1 MKIVSSVTFNDEY
14 KILKTKS
21 RIMAKSLRTLK
32 MLLFFRFLRNSFAVL
47 FNYNVLEKE
56 LLEYIELNRNKVQY
70 VLIDEFKKWL
80 KELRKV
86 IDRENIIK
94 KELRK
99 EICVLKSEK
108 EDEINLLERRL
119 RMDKILMKDNDK
131 YECFQ
136 YTELD
141 EIKEKSR
148 QEVDKI
154 NKLIRIKEW
163 NITDSNVISK
173 FKDYKRD
180 VQEELDITEII
191 LENLKVLEER
201 LDELRSQYLERL

>member
-14 KILKTKS
+14 KILKTES

-86 IDRENIIK
+86 IDRENMIK

-163 NITDSNVISK
+163 NITNSNVISK

-191 LENLKVLEER
+191 LENLRVLEER

>member
-14 KILKTKS
+14 KILKTES

-32 MLLFFRFLRNSFAVL
+32 MLLFFRFLRNSFAML

-86 IDRENIIK
+86 IDRENMIK

-163 NITDSNVISK
+163 NITNSNVISK